1 MALLL
6 DYRHAGEWLDLS
18 DRTVRRL
25 VHDGELPAVKIG
37 GATRIRR
44 VDLEAYVENL
54 GTKTGGTDAAD
65 R

>member
-44 VDLEAYVENL
+44 VDLEAYVEKL
-54 GTKTGGTDAAD
+54 GTTTGGTDAAD